1 MGSKAR
7 SLLDSIP
14 KNYEEGKKC
23 VNEHTCVC
31 QAMVVAD
38 HVMAD
43 RLIQFCELRASQLV
57 TIKNVTEIIQVG
69 NLTTYLPLS

>member
-1 MGSKAR
+1 
-7 SLLDSIP
+7 
-14 KNYEEGKKC
+14 
-23 VNEHTCVC
+23 
-31 QAMVVAD
+31 MVVAD

-69 NLTTYLPLS
+69 NQTA

>member
-1 MGSKAR
+1 M
-7 SLLDSIP
+7 L
-14 KNYEEGKKC
+14 KKYKEKL
-23 VNEHTCVC
+23 VLVTIHDVC
-31 QAMVVAD
+31 QEMVVAD

-69 NLTTYLPLS
+69 NLTT